1 LHRAVFLFGGLRRH
15 RASLILDGDVRHG
28 VDELPQEVDL
38 RTLHQ
43 ARHHD
48 GEADAHGHA
57 SHADQGLPHPGTDMG
72 PSDVEDKLHGGYRLR
87 RLRRASLTTESTWA
101 EIAAEITASSGSV
114 GVAAVTS
121 VTALTTV
128 GSG

>member
-1 LHRAVFLFGGLRRH
+1 MIAVVFTEGATSPGIQERSEVITDVRIFDAGTFVDIGDVGHLHGAVFLVGGLRRH
-15 RASLILDGDVRHG
+15 RAPLILDGDMRHG

-57 SHADQGLPHPGTDMG
+57 GHADQGLPNPGADMG
-72 PSDVEDKLHGGYRLR
+72 PCNVD
-87 RLRRASLTTESTWA
+87 
-101 EIAAEITASSGSV
+101 
-114 GVAAVTS
+114 
-121 VTALTTV
+121 
-128 GSG
+128 